1 MTTSCDGADGRCVFG
16 EGSALPNGFR
26 RGELADK
33 LLATVS
39 PAPRLGVVQAVQAA
53 IVATQAPTTAAR
65 KEPEFFCIKPP

>member
-1 MTTSCDGADGRCVFG
+1 M
-16 EGSALPNGFR
+16 PNGFR

-39 PAPRLGVVQAVQAA
+39 PAPKLGVVQAVQAA